1 MQLYDEIARQ
11 IEPYEG
17 NIGILI
23 NNAGVMLESPNRF
36 LDQKEESLWQHIR
49 VNIAGVMMMTRVV
62 LPAMVARKKGLIINV
77 SSIAAYK
84 PLALMGVY
92 SASKV
97 RLADD
102 KAVLSIKY
110 LINHNNFF

>member
-1 MQLYDEIARQ
+1 MYAEIAQQ
-11 IEPYEG
+11 IEPYESD
-17 NIGILI
+17 IGILI

-36 LDQKEESLWQHIR
+36 LNQNEESLWQHIR

-62 LPAMVARKKGLIINV
+62 LPAMVARRKGLIINV

-97 RLADD
+97 SVTNTNVSRI
-102 KAVLSIKY
+102 S
-110 LINHNNFF
+110 N